1 MKMNT
6 LLSVLLF
13 LLLVCFNS
21 NVFSQT
27 PAVVNFY
34 LTPSLSIESLDKSGK
49 YITDFLKNE
58 TGFEI
63 KLIIPKSYDELVD
76 NFRLPTPCFSIMSS
90 QSYVLAHQKHGAM
103 VKLRSVRYGQSVYYG
118 QIIALASSGIK
129 NIKDLQGKSMA
140 YTDELSTSGYLYPK
154 QLLDKNNIK
163 PSRTMF
169 VKKHDEVVRLV
180 YEGKVDAG
188 ATFYSPPAASGEIR
202 DARARLK
209 SKYPDVEKKVIIII
223 KTDAIPND
231 PIVFSKNFNPDMA
244 RKLYV
249 ALVKLSTEEKGKEV
263 LRELYGAE
271 GFVKA
276 SDADYNSLRQVMG
289 ITIPH

>member
-1 MKMNT
+1 
-6 LLSVLLF
+6 
-13 LLLVCFNS
+13 
-21 NVFSQT
+21 
-27 PAVVNFY
+27 
-34 LTPSLSIESLDKSGK
+34 DKSGTF
-49 YITDFLKNE
+49 ITDFLEKE
-58 TGFEI
+58 TGFII
-63 KLIIPKSYDELVD
+63 KLVIPKSYDELVD
-76 NFRLPTPCFSIMSS
+76 NFGLSAPCFSIMSS
-90 QSYVLAHQKHGAM
+90 QSYVLAHEKHGAM

-118 QIIALASSGIK
+118 QIICLASSGIK
-129 NIKDLQGKSMA
+129 SIKDLQGKSMA

-163 PSRTMF
+163 PSNIRF

-209 SKYPDVEKKVIIII
+209 SKYPDVEKKVVTIV
-223 KTDAIPND
+223 KTEAIPND
-231 PIVFSKNFNPDMA
+231 PIVFSKNFNPEMA

-249 ALVKLSTEEKGKEV
+249 ALVKLSTAEKGKEI

-289 ITIPH
+289 ISR